1 MSNNFWTIA
10 PTRDRCE
17 NCGRYT
23 EMSKQWY
30 SDELGHGVCNR
41 CAEPVESVSLADT
54 IGYDAELNPM
64 DNYADYFEDIQNG
77 GLETYYD

>member
-1 MSNNFWTIA
+1 MTNNYWTIA
-10 PTRDRCE
+10 PTRERCE

-41 CAEPVESVSLADT
+41 CAEPVQSVSLADR
-54 IGYDAELNPM
+54 IGYDPEL
-64 DNYADYFEDIQNG
+64 DDIAT
-77 GLETYYD
+77 LLVDDDPFRWR

>member
-1 MSNNFWTIA
+1 MTNNFWTIA

-30 SDELGHGVCNR
+30 SDELGHGVGNR
-41 CAEPVESVSLADT
+41 CAEPVQSVSLADS
-54 IGYDAELNPM
+54 IGYDPEL
-64 DNYADYFEDIQNG
+64 DDIAT
-77 GLETYYD
+77 LVVDDEPFRLR

>member
-10 PTRDRCE
+10 PTRERCE

-23 EMSKQWY
+23 EISRQWY

-41 CAEPVESVSLADT
+41 CAEPVQSVSLADR
-54 IGYDAELNPM
+54 IGYDPEL
-64 DNYADYFEDIQNG
+64 DDIAT
-77 GLETYYD
+77 LLVDDDPFKFR